1 MARQWNRY
9 CCPAWHC
16 WIPLV
21 HSVFRTRALW
31 WQYGATKTLLRA
43 VKMLAE
49 HKNGKSILLVDDE
62 GSSLEML
69 QAALESWGYGVWVAA
84 DGEEALLTCKLK
96 SPAAVIADVVMPRL
110 DGLSLLRRL
119 KEANPDAIVILCAAH
134 ASLQTAIS
142 AIKGGATDLLPKPI
156 DFGRLKH
163 LLDGLFGEDG
173 NSEEP
178 PPGLS
183 TPAGSG
189 TRPPESNL
197 TMRGMRPQGYLPQCR
212 DLSSLSGGRLSAPGS
227 VYQRRKSLIN

>member
-1 MARQWNRY
+1 
-9 CCPAWHC
+9 
-16 WIPLV
+16 V
-21 HSVFRTRALW
+21 AL
-31 WQYGATKTLLRA
+31 KTLFKA
-43 VKMLAE
+43 VTNLTG
-49 HKNGKSILLVDDE
+49 HKNGKPILLVDDK

-69 QAALESWGYGVWVAA
+69 QAALESWGFPVWVATS
-84 DGEEALLTCKLK
+84 GEEAISTYKLK

-119 KEANPDAIVILCAAH
+119 KEANPNAIVILCTAH
-134 ASLQTAIS
+134 ACLQTAIS
-142 AIKGGATDLLPKPI
+142 AIKSGATDLLPKPI

-173 NSEEP
+173 NSKDEL

-183 TPAGSG
+183 TPASSG

-197 TMRGMRPQGYLPQCR
+197 TTRIVRPQGCLPQCR

-227 VYQRRKSLIN
+227 VYQGRKSLIN